1 LKAFES
7 PSIVKK
13 LEDIPRKPIYQVPD
27 GYFERLPQVIQS
39 RVSHESQG
47 ARLLLS
53 WGWALRVAVPV
64 LVLAVAVW
72 FWWPAKPSV
81 EEQLASIDVDQ
92 LTLYLNDTDL
102 ATEDLLETVTWSSE
116 DLEALEETVYSTMDM
131 GAEADEW
138 IEALELNLN

>member
-1 LKAFES
+1 M
-7 PSIVKK
+7 KK
-13 LEDIPRKPIYQVPD
+13 LEDIPRKPIYHVPD

-39 RVSHESQG
+39 RVSHKPQG
-47 ARLLLS
+47 TGLSLS

-64 LVLAVAVW
+64 LALAVALW
-72 FWWPAKPSV
+72 FWWPAKPTV
-81 EEQLASIDVDQ
+81 EEQLAAIDVGQ

-102 ATEDLLETVTWSSE
+102 TTEDLLETVTWSSE
-116 DLEALEETVYSTMDM
+116 DLEALEETVYSTMDL

>member
-1 LKAFES
+1 M
-7 PSIVKK
+7 KK
-13 LEDIPRKPIYQVPD
+13 LEDIPRKNIYQVPE

-39 RVSHESQG
+39 RVSQEQKS
-47 ARLLLS
+47 ARFAFS
-53 WGWALRVAVPV
+53 WGLAWRVALPAVM
-64 LVLAVAVW
+64 LAMALW
-72 FWWPAKPSV
+72 FWWPANPSV

-116 DLEALEETVYSTMDM
+116 DLEALEETVYGTLDM
-131 GAEADEW
+131 GEEADEW